1 MLLSDSK
8 DSGKQKKPLNITVL
22 RCPDCG
28 NDLDG
33 LSTDTIFFCTECGR
47 CLVSGEKLAP
57 VEVEFTRHGD
67 SGTILLPFWKVDA
80 TVDILRRITRS
91 ESRTIPIAGRREFH
105 EGNFDLVES
114 YSVSR
119 RDLIIFP
126 AFSTSL
132 VLSTGV
138 KLDEEE
144 FSQEPLQHGK
154 YPPMIGGN
162 VGLEDV
168 SKLASGVAVGIEV
181 CKSDYLAFIDLDIE
195 VHSVQVLAI
204 GCTPAKQAFRI
215 NGTNINIPFTAVRD
229 ADDILKWSGY
239 NS

>member
-1 MLLSDSK
+1 MS
-8 DSGKQKKPLNITVL
+8 ITVL

-33 LSTDTIFFCTECGR
+33 LSTDIIFFCTECGK
-47 CLVSGEKLAP
+47 CLVSGDKLAP
-57 VEVEFTRHGD
+57 VEVEFTRHDD

-80 TVDILRRITRS
+80 TIDILSRITRE
-91 ESRTIPIAGRREFH
+91 ESRNIPIAGKRKFQG
-105 EGNFDLVES
+105 GNFDLVES
-114 YSVSR
+114 FIASR

-138 KLDEEE
+138 KLNEEE
-144 FSQEPLQHGK
+144 FSQEPLQYGQ
-154 YPPMIGGN
+154 YTPMIGGN

-181 CKSDYLAFIDLDIE
+181 CKSDYLAFIDLDIK
-195 VHSVQVLAI
+195 VHSAKVLAI
-204 GCTPAKQAFRI
+204 GCKPLESAFQI
-215 NGTNINIPFTAVRD
+215 NGTNINIPFAAVRD
-229 ADDILKWSGY
+229 SDDILKRSGY
-239 NS
+239 SS

>member
-1 MLLSDSK
+1 MQSKYLS
-8 DSGKQKKPLNITVL
+8 ITVL

-33 LSTDTIFFCTECGR
+33 LSTDIIFFCTECGR
-47 CLVSGEKLAP
+47 CLVSGDKLAP
-57 VEVEFTRHGD
+57 VEIEFTRHD
-67 SGTILLPFWKVDA
+67 SSGTVLLPFWKVDA
-80 TVDILRRITRS
+80 TVDILSRISRM
-91 ESRTIPIAGRREFH
+91 ESRNIPTAGRREFH
-105 EGNFDLVES
+105 GGNLNLVES
-114 YSVSR
+114 FRAPR

-138 KLDEEE
+138 KLNKEE

-154 YPPMIGGN
+154 YPPMIGGSI
-162 VGLEDV
+162 GLEDV

-181 CKSDYLAFIDLDIE
+181 CKSDYLAFVDLDIE
-195 VHSVQVLAI
+195 VHSTKVLAI
-204 GCTPAKQAFRI
+204 GCTPSANAFRI
-215 NGTNINIPFTAVRD
+215 NGTSINIPFSAVKD
-229 ADDILKWSGY
+229 ADNILKRSGY

>member
-1 MLLSDSK
+1 MQSKSLS
-8 DSGKQKKPLNITVL
+8 ITVL
-22 RCPDCG
+22 RCPGCG

-33 LSTDTIFFCTECGR
+33 LSTDIIFFCTECGR
-47 CLVSGEKLAP
+47 CLVSGDKLAP
-57 VEVEFTRHGD
+57 VEIEFTRHDD

-80 TVDILRRITRS
+80 TVDILSRITRS
-91 ESRTIPIAGRREFH
+91 ESRAIPIAGKREFH
-105 EGNFDLVES
+105 GGNLDLVES
-114 YSVSR
+114 FIASR

-138 KLDEEE
+138 KLNEEE

-162 VGLEDV
+162 VGLEDA

-181 CKSDYLAFIDLDIE
+181 WKSDYLAFIDLDIE
-195 VHSVQVLAI
+195 VHSAKVLAI
-204 GCTPAKQAFRI
+204 GCTPSESAFRI
-215 NGTNINIPFTAVRD
+215 NGTNIDIPFEAVKD
-229 ADDILKWSGY
+229 ADDILKRSGY